1 MKRKRIFSIVV
12 RLIFL
17 SVILSLFSISFMQK
31 RYDPSGVL
39 LTSLYES
46 KSEDDM
52 KLQFK
57 IQDNRN
63 VTFPLS
69 FYSEMRKSEFS
80 NDLTRFD
87 TYKYVME
94 ASEDNFIPYRFSEVK
109 NRRILK
115 VGEKV
120 NLVAGYMPYSSET
133 YKINNEY
140 GTICHASV
148 LLYEYQI
155 KYDLPA
161 NGSYED
167 VLFQEVIPYTY
178 SIRIGYFDSHHSDYK
193 IAGIIEGNAPNEFEL
208 LTSLLPEDMSNIN
221 KIEDIENYQITLM
234 NGFKYTLTGNYSKD
248 IKVIRLLFDENP
260 LGDVKFTL
268 MNLNAVY
275 EQCNK
280 DQEKYHNNN
289 IYIYGIILSCIY
301 LVYNFQSNAR
311 NIKKEKKEGTIS
323 KKTSLLKILKDSYLH
338 SLIYLLIPIFVA
350 TLVCL
355 IHYLSNKETIL
366 YFDINPIITFIIPIF
381 VWIIYAPI
389 NVLVHNEIINS

>member
-31 RYDPSGVL
+31 RYDPSSVL
-39 LTSLYES
+39 LTSLYED
-46 KSEDDM
+46 KAEEDII
-52 KLQFK
+52 LNIK
-57 IQDNRN
+57 IDDNRDLN
-63 VTFPLS
+63 SISINNELFC
-69 FYSEMRKSEFS
+69 SEFY
-80 NDLTRFD
+80 NDLSTFD
-87 TYKYVME
+87 VYKYVME
-94 ASEDNFIPYRFSEVK
+94 TSEDNFIPYRFSTTK

-115 VGEKV
+115 IGEKV
-120 NLVAGYMPYSSET
+120 NLIAGNMPYST
-133 YKINNEY
+133 FKKNWEY
-140 GTICHASV
+140 GTTYHAAI
-148 LLYEYQI
+148 LLYEDQVQ
-155 KYDLPA
+155 YDLPT

-167 VLFQEVIPYTY
+167 VLFQEVIPYTF
-178 SIRIGYFDSHHSDYK
+178 SIRIGYYDNQHSDYK
-193 IAGIIEGNAPNEFEL
+193 IAGIVEGNSPNKFEL

-280 DQEKYHNNN
+280 AQEKYHNNN